1 MNSMTGF
8 GRGESQQTGIQCSV
22 EIKTVNSR
30 YCDINIRSPKVI
42 NPVEHI
48 IRQLIQS
55 TLHRGKVEVMV
66 TVVEN
71 GNREKKFTVNSTLK
85 DQIKDMLIREGFYKE
100 TDTIPVQAIM
110 AISGDWVQFQEDV
123 VDQSVLE
130 AMVSEATTKAL
141 HALTDM
147 RIVEGQHIQLDLLG
161 RLEILLQ
168 VLNRIDNV
176 KDVAVTAYRNYLLTK
191 MKSYLEDLHADVS
204 EERFLK
210 EVAILSDKTDI
221 TEEIASVIEESPI
234 ETVEIRSALTCET
247 RYGVCTKCYGRSM
260 ATGRGSQKGDAVG
273 VIAAQSIGEP
283 GTQLTLRT
291 FHVGGTA
298 SNIASESQ
306 MQAKFNIQ
314 GVQDSRK

>member
-8 GRGESQQTGIQCSV
+8 GRGESQQAGIQCSV

-176 KDVAVTAYRNYLLTK
+176 KNVAVTAYRNYLLTK

-204 EERFLK
+204 EERFLQ

-221 TEEIASVIEESPI
+221 TEEIVRFRSHVVQLGNTLKDSKPVGRKLDFLIQEMNREVNTMGSKASDVGITDDVVQLKCELEKIREQVQNIE
-234 ETVEIRSALTCET
+234 
-247 RYGVCTKCYGRSM
+247 
-260 ATGRGSQKGDAVG
+260 
-273 VIAAQSIGEP
+273 
-283 GTQLTLRT
+283 
-291 FHVGGTA
+291 
-298 SNIASESQ
+298 
-306 MQAKFNIQ
+306 
-314 GVQDSRK
+314 